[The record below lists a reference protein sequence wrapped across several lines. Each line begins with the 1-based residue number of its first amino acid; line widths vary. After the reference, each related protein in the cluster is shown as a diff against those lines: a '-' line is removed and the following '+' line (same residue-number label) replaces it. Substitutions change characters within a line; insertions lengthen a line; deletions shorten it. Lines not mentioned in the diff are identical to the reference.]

1 MLQYVSTKYGQ
12 LEGTVSPR
20 GYTLFKGVPYAAP
33 PVGKMRWKPSV
44 DPAPWDGIRACD
56 QWGNACLQAV
66 TMDDPTAG
74 YGKEFYDTGDYP
86 PRMDEDCLYL
96 NIWTPA
102 QDPGEKLPV
111 MMWIHGG
118 GVQTGFS
125 HELEFDGDGFCQ
137 RGVILV
143 TVNYRL
149 NIFGYFAH
157 PELTLESPQ
166 GASGNYG
173 LLDQI
178 QALRWIH
185 ENIAAF
191 GGDPDRVTVFGQS
204 GGGRSTQAISCSPLA
219 KGLAHRAIVQSAG
232 GLQTAMGRLPRE
244 ELERRGV
251 DFMNYTGCQN
261 LAQLR
266 LLPARQLLEL
276 FNQYTQP
283 VNGDFRAAMQKG
295 FNISTDGYALP
306 LSMEDSLREG
316 TQGNLDYL
324 LGCTTGDMG
333 SMLQSLA
340 GWAQLQ
346 VTQGKK
352 PAYLYQFSRNLPT
365 DNPSNPKELKGA
377 FHSSDLWYTFGTL
390 GRCWRPMTPGDYQ
403 LSQTMA
409 DAWANFAKTGNPNG
423 EGAPHWDTYN
433 PAAPAMMVFNV
444 AEEGGSHMTSADQE
458 GHLVQDIARMME
470 E

>member
-74 YGKEFYDTGDYP
+74 YGKEFYATGDYP

-173 LLDQI
+173 
-178 QALRWIH
+178 RRC
-185 ENIAAF
+185 
-191 GGDPDRVTVFGQS
+191 GG
-204 GGGRSTQAISCSPLA
+204 STKTSPLSEGIRTVLPCSVNLVA
-219 KGLAHRAIVQSAG
+219 ADLRRLSVVPPWPRAWRTVPS
-232 GLQTAMGRLPRE
+232 
-244 ELERRGV
+244 
-251 DFMNYTGCQN
+251 F
-261 LAQLR
+261 
-266 LLPARQLLEL
+266 
-276 FNQYTQP
+276 
-283 VNGDFRAAMQKG
+283 
-295 FNISTDGYALP
+295 
-306 LSMEDSLREG
+306 SLREDCK
-316 TQGNLDYL
+316 LPWD
-324 LGCTTGDMG
+324 
-333 SMLQSLA
+333 
-340 GWAQLQ
+340 
-346 VTQGKK
+346 VF
-352 PAYLYQFSRNLPT
+352 PERNW
-365 DNPSNPKELKGA
+365 NAE
-377 FHSSDLWYTFGTL
+377 
-390 GRCWRPMTPGDYQ
+390 
-403 LSQTMA
+403 
-409 DAWANFAKTGNPNG
+409 AWI
-423 EGAPHWDTYN
+423 
-433 PAAPAMMVFNV
+433 
-444 AEEGGSHMTSADQE
+444 S
-458 GHLVQDIARMME
+458 
-470 E
+470 